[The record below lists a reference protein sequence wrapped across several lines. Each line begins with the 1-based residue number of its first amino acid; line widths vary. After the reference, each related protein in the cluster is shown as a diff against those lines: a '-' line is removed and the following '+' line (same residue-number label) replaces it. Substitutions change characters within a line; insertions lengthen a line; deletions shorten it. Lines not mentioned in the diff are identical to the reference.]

1 MPVIVFL
8 LATVTK
14 FGNATVTRTMFQ
26 LLSQKSN
33 NLSVRT
39 TNIYICGI
47 EILLTVEHPTWTP
60 YKAQTTNYL
69 ILPRTLPSLT
79 TEIDSQIRTWSY
91 VGPGQWRQS
100 GRLGVRAINVQVQRG
115 VVRVASMMTT
125 DRDQARRHLN
135 CGGIPS
141 APTWKCVILGSD
153 LPRNDQFFDGLLQ
166 FVTDENRTGRWPS
179 KKFSIVIILTWI
191 CLFSVSIQRRK
202 EILLDAFQ
210 VACWKMKGLHLGHC
224 QATTWSWICYLHVR
238 KGCCSN
244 NYPHGIVS
252 RCAKAR
258 TQNRLIVTV
267 HTGTLSRL
275 AELPSQVWKFFWNV
289 RVTVRF
295 GNVEWLLKLRRWKR
309 GKLPK

>member
-1 MPVIVFL
+1 MYQIHRCGSSLSRSSCGWHWQAICKPWQESSLFVTVAPWPHIMPVIVFL

-115 VVRVASMMTT
+115 VVRVAKW
-125 DRDQARRHLN
+125 QAWWQLTVTRH
-135 CGGIPS
+135 G
-141 APTWKCVILGSD
+141 
-153 LPRNDQFFDGLLQ
+153 
-166 FVTDENRTGRWPS
+166 
-179 KKFSIVIILTWI
+179 
-191 CLFSVSIQRRK
+191 
-202 EILLDAFQ
+202 
-210 VACWKMKGLHLGHC
+210 
-224 QATTWSWICYLHVR
+224 AT
-238 KGCCSN
+238 
-244 NYPHGIVS
+244 
-252 RCAKAR
+252 
-258 TQNRLIVTV
+258 
-267 HTGTLSRL
+267 
-275 AELPSQVWKFFWNV
+275 
-289 RVTVRF
+289 
-295 GNVEWLLKLRRWKR
+295 
-309 GKLPK
+309 